1 MRAASAWA
9 SPLGKPARMIVT
21 KDADVPRDAAGHD
34 WQPHCHSLC
43 EDQCPALKARGRN
56 EEIG

>member
-1 MRAASAWA
+1 
-9 SPLGKPARMIVT
+9 MIFT